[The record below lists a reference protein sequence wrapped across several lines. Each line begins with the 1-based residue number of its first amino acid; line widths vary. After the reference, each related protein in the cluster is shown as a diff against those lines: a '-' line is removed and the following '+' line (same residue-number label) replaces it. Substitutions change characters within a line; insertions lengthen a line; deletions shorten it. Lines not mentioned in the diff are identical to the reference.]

1 MKTSP
6 MNRRRKIFRPSKSIM
21 LAITVVLSLVF
32 MLPAVWMFFG
42 SFRPANQI
50 LSSLNP
56 LSWNSLFPS
65 EYSMNNYIT
74 LLFERGFARNLLN
87 SAIVCIGSV
96 ALGLVLSLMA
106 AYALAVL
113 KFPGRNLLFAIVI
126 VGFMVPFEAVAI
138 PLSSLF
144 TDWGLANTFLG
155 LILPGIGNGLAIF
168 NLRQFFL
175 GIPVSYREAA
185 KIDGASEIRIL
196 FQIYAPISVPAL
208 INTGLLIFLAQWSS
222 YLWPLFM
229 VNTSDMQVAAVSLAS
244 TFGERGVDYGQNFAG
259 ALMLALVPAIL
270 MLVFQRYFAAGSSSS
285 GEK

>member
-74 LLFERGFARNLLN
+74 LPFERGFARNLLN

-222 YLWPLFM
+222 YLWPLLM

>member
-6 MNRRRKIFRPSKSIM
+6 MNRRRKIFRPSRSIM

-222 YLWPLFM
+222 YLWPLLM

-259 ALMLALVPAIL
+259 ALMFALVPAIL

>member
-222 YLWPLFM
+222 YLWPLLM

>member
-6 MNRRRKIFRPSKSIM
+6 MNRRRKIFRPSRSIM

-222 YLWPLFM
+222 YLWPLLM

>member
-126 VGFMVPFEAVAI
+126 VGFMVPFEAVSI

-222 YLWPLFM
+222 YLWPLLM

>member
-1 MKTSP
+1 M
-6 MNRRRKIFRPSKSIM
+6 
-21 LAITVVLSLVF
+21 
-32 MLPAVWMFFG
+32 
-42 SFRPANQI
+42 
-50 LSSLNP
+50 NP

-222 YLWPLFM
+222 YLWPLLM

>member
-126 VGFMVPFEAVAI
+126 VGFMVPFEAVAS

-222 YLWPLFM
+222 YLWPLLM

>member
-144 TDWGLANTFLG
+144 ADWGLANTFLG

-222 YLWPLFM
+222 YLWPLLM

>member
-6 MNRRRKIFRPSKSIM
+6 MNRRRKIFRPSRSIM

-50 LSSLNP
+50 LSSLSP

-65 EYSMNNYIT
+65 EYSLNNYIT

-222 YLWPLFM
+222 YLWPLLM

>member
-1 MKTSP
+1 
-6 MNRRRKIFRPSKSIM
+6 MNRRRKIFRPSRSIM

-222 YLWPLFM
+222 YLWPLLM

>member
-6 MNRRRKIFRPSKSIM
+6 MNRRRKIFRPSRSIM

-74 LLFERGFARNLLN
+74 LLLERGFARNLLN

-222 YLWPLFM
+222 YLWPLLM

>member
-6 MNRRRKIFRPSKSIM
+6 MNRRRKIFRPSRSIM

-32 MLPAVWMFFG
+32 MLPVVWMFFG

-50 LSSLNP
+50 LSSLSP

-65 EYSMNNYIT
+65 EYSLNNYIT

-222 YLWPLFM
+222 YLWPLLM

>member
-1 MKTSP
+1 
-6 MNRRRKIFRPSKSIM
+6 M

-222 YLWPLFM
+222 YLWPLLM

>member
-6 MNRRRKIFRPSKSIM
+6 MNRRRKIFRPSRSIM

-87 SAIVCIGSV
+87 SAIVRIGSV

-222 YLWPLFM
+222 YLWPLLM

>member
-222 YLWPLFM
+222 YLWPLLM

-244 TFGERGVDYGQNFAG
+244 TFGDRGVDYGQNFAG

>member
-6 MNRRRKIFRPSKSIM
+6 MNRRRKIFRSSKSIM

-222 YLWPLFM
+222 YLWPLLM